1 MFFGEYRCVLDE
13 TGKVTIPKKFREWLK
28 IGEVAIV
35 LARDSCLCIYPWEKY
50 EGSEKLVKRLSERRF
65 TRLIFPQETIKE
77 VDKWGRIYIPL
88 GLRRYA
94 NIEQGKVVFIGCN
107 EYFEILNEEKRA
119 EGKREEISWRDP
131 LEELRS
137 LGQGRES
144 IEKELEDLDREL
156 EKMIEEP
163 TREHLMVKHQEAIVI
178 IRKIE
183 GLIAELKKLEL
194 NIISKF

>member
-1 MFFGEYRCVLDE
+1 MFFGEYRCVLDQ

-28 IGEVAIV
+28 IGKVAII
-35 LARDSCLCIYPWEKY
+35 LARDSCLCIYLWEKY
-50 EGSEKLVKRLSERRF
+50 EGSEKLVKRFSERRF
-65 TRLIFPQETIKE
+65 TRLIFPQEAIKK
-77 VDKWGRIYIPL
+77 VDKWGRIYIPV
-88 GLRRYA
+88 GLRKYA
-94 NIEQGKVVFIGCN
+94 NIEQRKVVFIGCN
-107 EYFEILNEEKRA
+107 EYFEILNEEKWT
-119 EGKREEISWRDP
+119 EGKREEISWREP

-137 LGQGRES
+137 LEQRRES
-144 IEKELEDLDREL
+144 IEKELGDLDREL

>member
-1 MFFGEYRCVLDE
+1 TLDK

-28 IGEVAIV
+28 IGKIAII
-35 LARDSCLCIYPWEKY
+35 LARDSCLYIYPWEKY

-65 TRLIFPQETIKE
+65 TRLIFPQEAIKE
-77 VDKWGRIYIPL
+77 VDKWGRIYIPV
-88 GLRRYA
+88 GLRKYA
-94 NIEQGKVVFIGCN
+94 NIEQRKVVFIGCN

-119 EGKREEISWRDP
+119 EGRREEISWRDP

-137 LGQGRES
+137 LEQRRES